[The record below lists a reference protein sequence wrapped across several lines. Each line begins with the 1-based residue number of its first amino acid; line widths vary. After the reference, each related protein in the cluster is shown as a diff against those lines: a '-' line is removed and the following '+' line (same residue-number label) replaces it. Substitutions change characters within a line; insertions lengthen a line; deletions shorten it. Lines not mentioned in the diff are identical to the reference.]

1 MTWVILALGAAFLA
15 SLEDA
20 ASKALLRV
28 SNPWVVAW
36 APFLFAAPILLVL
49 IAGSPHRALDLPF
62 FAATAAALPLEITAI
77 FLYIHAIQRSP
88 LSLTIPFL
96 SLTPVFTMPVSY
108 FLLHEK
114 PGWAGGAGVTLIAAG
129 AYMLNIHARRAGWLG
144 PLRAIAREGGSRMM
158 IVVAMIYAVTSAL
171 GKIAVVHSG
180 PVFFGAV
187 YSTLLAVTVGMVA
200 ARFSPGVWG
209 AVRDNLRGFA
219 ILGVLYGGMAI
230 CHYAAIR
237 VAPVSYMIALK
248 RTSILFSVI
257 LGRIFFKEEAIGERL
272 LGASFMLAGAVLITV
287 F

>member
-1 MTWVILALGAAFLA
+1 M
-15 SLEDA
+15 EDA

-36 APFLFAAPILLVL
+36 APFLFAAPILLLL
-49 IAGSPHRALDLPF
+49 IPNAPHRPLDLPF
-62 FAATAAALPLEITAI
+62 FAATAAALPLEIIAI
-77 FLYIHAIQRSP
+77 FLYIHAIHRSP

-108 FLLHEK
+108 FLIHEK
-114 PGWAGGAGVTLIAAG
+114 PGWVGAAGVTLIAAG
-129 AYMLNIHARRAGWLG
+129 AYVLNIQARRTGWLG
-144 PLRAIAREGGSRMM
+144 PFRAIAHEGGSRMM
-158 IVVAMIYAVTSAL
+158 IIVAVIFALTSTL
-171 GKIAVVHSG
+171 GKIAVLHSG

-187 YSTLLAVTVGMVA
+187 YSTLLAVTVGIVA

-219 ILGVLYGGMAI
+219 ILGALYGGMAL

-237 VAPVSYMIALK
+237 IAPVSYMIGLK

-257 LGRIFFKEEAIGERL
+257 LGRIFFKEEAIRTRL
-272 LGASFMLAGAVLITV
+272 LGASLMVGGAILITV
-287 F
+287 S